1 MAGEQCP
8 PGLLFS
14 GYYGTDHCCCTR
26 VLLVLDD
33 AVAGELDDAVAVD
46 VAEDAVDVVDA
57 LVAAVVGDDMVVVD
71 VE

>member
-1 MAGEQCP
+1 MEGEQCP

-33 AVAGELDDAVAVD
+33 AVAGVLDDAVAVD

-57 LVAAVVGDDMVVVD
+57 LVAAVGDDMVEVD